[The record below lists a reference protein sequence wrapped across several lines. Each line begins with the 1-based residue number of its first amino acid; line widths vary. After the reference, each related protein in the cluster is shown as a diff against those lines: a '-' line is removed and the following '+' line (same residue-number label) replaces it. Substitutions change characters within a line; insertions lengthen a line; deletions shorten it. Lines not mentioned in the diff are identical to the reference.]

1 MISKSMKNS
10 SFWNKLTLK
19 KRPFFC
25 LAPMADVTDYPFR
38 SIIAKYGKPD
48 VLWTEMVSSDG
59 LLNKEAK
66 SKLLPILKFGEK
78 EKPIVAQVFGSNPD
92 NFYKTAKIINK
103 IGFDGIDINMGC
115 PDRNINKQGSGSA
128 LIKTPSL
135 AKEIIIATK
144 EGSGNMPVSVKTR
157 IGFSKNEIETWLPKI
172 IEARPEVIT
181 IHGRTRKE
189 MSKVPTHWD
198 IIKKGVEIA
207 KGSSIIIIG
216 NGDVSS
222 IEDGFDK
229 AKESGVDGIMIGR
242 AIFGNPWLFN
252 PLINK
257 KDLTIKEILSVML
270 EHAKLYENFFKGY
283 KSFLQMRKHMGS
295 YVKGFFGAKDLRNK
309 LMEASSVKDVETV
322 ISPYIK

>member
-1 MISKSMKNS
+1 
-10 SFWNKLTLK
+10 
-19 KRPFFC
+19 
-25 LAPMADVTDYPFR
+25 
-38 SIIAKYGKPD
+38 
-48 VLWTEMVSSDG
+48 
-59 LLNKEAK
+59 
-66 SKLLPILKFGEK
+66 
-78 EKPIVAQVFGSNPD
+78 
-92 NFYKTAKIINK
+92 
-103 IGFDGIDINMGC
+103 MGC

-198 IIKKGVEIA
+198 IIKRGVLVA

-222 IEDGFDK
+222 VEDGREK
-229 AKESGVDGIMIGR
+229 AEKSGVDGIMIGR
-242 AIFGNPWLFN
+242 AIFGNPWIFN

-270 EHAKLYENFFKGY
+270 EHAKLYDKFFKGS

-295 YVKGFFGAKDLRNK
+295 YVKGFSGAKDLRNM
-309 LMEASSVKDVETV
+309 LMEASSIKDVEII
-322 ISPYIK
+322 ISPYVK